1 MDPKPLTILQLQ
13 ASNVKRLRAVNIRPD
28 GQVVVLGGKNGAG
41 KSSVLDAITYAL
53 AGERAAALAALTQAI
68 DLGIRDPLLGRDPAF
83 ADLRDDAAFQA
94 QVTRMIEL
102 INAERAK
109 LDMAPLQ

>member
-1 MDPKPLTILQLQ
+1 MNRRELIAAT
-13 ASNVKRLRAVNIRPD
+13 
-28 GQVVVLGGKNGAG
+28 
-41 KSSVLDAITYAL
+41 
-53 AGERAAALAALTQAI
+53 AAALAALTQAI
-68 DLGIRDPLLGRDPAF
+68 DLGMRDPLLDRVPAF
-83 ADLRDDAAFQA
+83 ADLRDDPAFQA

>member
-1 MDPKPLTILQLQ
+1 MQ
-13 ASNVKRLRAVNIRPD
+13 
-28 GQVVVLGGKNGAG
+28 
-41 KSSVLDAITYAL
+41 
-53 AGERAAALAALTQAI
+53 AAAHELGTPLATIKLVSAELIEELA
-68 DLGIRDPLLGRDPAF
+68 DFP
-83 ADLRDDAAFQA
+83 DLRDDAAFQA